1 MTYALA
7 HTNSGT
13 TEGTPK
19 LGYRI
24 VSAQTPKPEPQAA
37 AHKRKLGYRI
47 ISAQTPKP
55 ESRAM
60 INFCVREALNFF
72 SDPTQQFGLTTTVP
86 AVNDPTQQFGL
97 ATTVS
102 GVSDPTQQFGLT
114 TTVSAVNDPTQQ
126 FGLATT
132 VSGVCEALTF
142 FPDPMQQFGFG
153 TVMAGERVPS
163 PVGRRAD
170 IGRDRV
176 GSDRNFFSED
186 ILRYWW
192 QLFLKSPRSATT
204 AITEIQDFTPLFL
217 RALVDAPSR
226 LINPLIDLLRTR
238 STPQNILTACL
249 RGYEETKRESYLTIA
264 VSLLEFFG
272 ATAWPTLVK
281 LAESDRAECELFVR
295 LIATCP
301 GVDSS
306 DRFEAF
312 SALAENPNREVR
324 IQLFEHLSVLEE
336 PRRKQLLR
344 VLTDDS
350 DSEIRRDAIE
360 FLR

>member
-47 ISAQTPKP
+47 ISAQTPIP
-55 ESRAM
+55 ESRA
-60 INFCVREALNFF
+60 IIYFFVREALNFF
-72 SDPTQQFGLTTTVP
+72 
-86 AVNDPTQQFGL
+86 
-97 ATTVS
+97 
-102 GVSDPTQQFGLT
+102 SDPTQQFGLT

-324 IQLFEHLSVLEE
+324 IELFEHLSVL
-336 PRRKQLLR
+336 
-344 VLTDDS
+344 
-350 DSEIRRDAIE
+350 
-360 FLR
+360 

>member
-86 AVNDPTQQFGL
+86 
-97 ATTVS
+97 
-102 GVSDPTQQFGLT
+102 
-114 TTVSAVNDPTQQ
+114 AVNDPTQQ